1 MKLPGIGGLLNSRL
15 VWIEERLFSLLD
27 FCAFHDLDAI
37 MNVYESTGL
46 MVGVE
51 QLGVGVVKYSLV

>member
-1 MKLPGIGGLLNSRL
+1 M
-15 VWIEERLFSLLD
+15 LD

-51 QLGVGVVKYSLV
+51 QLGVGVVKYSPV